1 MSGRRDKILHVSA
14 LDFIKFGCFGPISI
28 GSTLGKVKA
37 FFRSLSELEE
47 EYLHLVSDDESLEAL
62 CVFVTGGLKIYLHK
76 KYNDE
81 FRVSSII
88 VWAGNNRTRFIDDEK
103 YINFDYFN
111 LNRGNSIS
119 TIKRKLREV
128 KVEIKE
134 QKTVAYS
141 VELHTNPYGVLVFEF
156 YPPEGVF
163 ESAAK
168 FVLFMVK

>member
-14 LDFIKFGCFGPISI
+14 LDFIKFGFFGPIRI
-28 GSTLGKVKA
+28 GSTLGEVRA
-37 FFRSLSELEE
+37 FFKALSGLEE
-47 EYLHLVSDDESLEAL
+47 EYLHLVSDGESLEGL

-76 KYNDE
+76 RYNDE

-88 VWAGNNRTRFIDDEK
+88 VWAGNGTTFVDDER
-103 YINFDYFN
+103 YIKFDCCN
-111 LNRGNSIS
+111 LRCGNSIS
-119 TIKRKLREV
+119 TIKRKLREFGI
-128 KVEIKE
+128 EIKE

-141 VELHTNPYGVLVFEF
+141 VELHTTPYGVLVFEF

-163 ESAAK
+163 ESTAK

>member
-1 MSGRRDKILHVSA
+1 MGGRKDKILHVSV
-14 LDFIKFGCFGPISI
+14 LDFIKFGFFGPIRI
-28 GSTLGKVKA
+28 GSTLSEVRA
-37 FFRSLSELEE
+37 FFKALSGLEE
-47 EYLHLVSDDESLEAL
+47 EYLHLVSDDESLEAV

-88 VWAGNNRTRFIDDEK
+88 VWAGNNRTRFIDDERS
-103 YINFDYFN
+103 IQFDYYS

-119 TIKRKLREV
+119 TIKRKLREFGI
-128 KVEIKE
+128 EIRE

-141 VELHTNPYGVLVFEF
+141 VELHTIPYGVLIFEF

-163 ESAAK
+163 EHTAK
-168 FVLFMVK
+168 LILFMIE